1 MSDSSLCATTFE
13 VTSTFRRDFNG
24 VAIFNGL
31 FRSLSCRMR
40 GFSGVFRTTF
50 FDGLVL
56 FLSKTLRKVVGRF
69 AWKEVCV
76 ESLETLG
83 VKRL

>member
-1 MSDSSLCATTFE
+1 
-13 VTSTFRRDFNG
+13 
-24 VAIFNGL
+24 
-31 FRSLSCRMR
+31 MR